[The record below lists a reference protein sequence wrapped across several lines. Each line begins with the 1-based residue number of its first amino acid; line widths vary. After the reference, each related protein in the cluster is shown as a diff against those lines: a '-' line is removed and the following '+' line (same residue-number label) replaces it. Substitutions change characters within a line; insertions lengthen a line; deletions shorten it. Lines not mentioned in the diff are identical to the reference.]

1 MNDRKPPLGRGLGAL
16 IPPTPPATSRATSQC
31 PIEAIRPSPLQ
42 PRKVFD
48 DEKLDELAASIREI
62 GVIQPLIVRPSGD
75 GYELIAGERRW
86 RAAQRAGLREVP
98 VIVKELADPETVAI
112 ALIENIQRQ
121 DLNALEEA
129 DAYQRLIEEYG
140 LTQDDVARRV
150 SKDRTTITNSLRLTK
165 LPDRAKQALL
175 DGVITAGHARAILAL
190 EERPE
195 QLRLLEQIVSKR
207 LSVRQAE
214 SASRAAKADAKPKA
228 AAAAAAYDYRYLEDD
243 LKKIF
248 GTQVRIRARR
258 GKGRVEIDFYSEEEL
273 SRLADLLK
281 R

>member
-112 ALIENIQRQ
+112 ALIENIQRE
-121 DLNALEEA
+121 N
-129 DAYQRLIEEYG
+129 
-140 LTQDDVARRV
+140 
-150 SKDRTTITNSLRLTK
+150 
-165 LPDRAKQALL
+165 
-175 DGVITAGHARAILAL
+175 
-190 EERPE
+190 
-195 QLRLLEQIVSKR
+195 
-207 LSVRQAE
+207 
-214 SASRAAKADAKPKA
+214 
-228 AAAAAAYDYRYLEDD
+228 
-243 LKKIF
+243 
-248 GTQVRIRARR
+248 
-258 GKGRVEIDFYSEEEL
+258 
-273 SRLADLLK
+273 
-281 R
+281 